1 MSDEPRVIGIEVG
14 MLEELLRKIVH
25 EEIILFREDIKS
37 TLTGKAE
44 LLLQEERLNT
54 TQVAQLFGV
63 TRHTISNYVHEGLL
77 PKPNR
82 DLSDRPYWSPNQ
94 LEQALK
100 LKGIKTKYP
109 S

>member
-1 MSDEPRVIGIEVG
+1 MSGEPKVIGIEVG
-14 MLEELLRKIVH
+14 LLEELLRKIVH

-44 LLLQEERLNT
+44 LLLHEERLFTN
-54 TQVAQLFGV
+54 QVAQLFGV

-82 DLSDRPYWSPNQ
+82 DLSGRPYCTPDQ

-100 LKGIKTKYP
+100 LTGIKTKFP